1 MKCAERRAA
10 RRVTS
15 LLLSLLWSL
24 TLAGTLSAK
33 SETVKMTIAGG
44 DLARPVEVTES
55 WILAKVNIWVGPGN
69 TLNGVPDTRDGF
81 VMWSE
86 GAIAGPAKALPQ
98 YEVSIYGRSPEER
111 ILYVILFRY
120 DSAARQGYVYLPG
133 KGEKWYDV
141 NVRTITR
148 GVEGHW
154 FRASPDFDNV
164 FEHLIPKP

>member
-86 GAIAGPAKALPQ
+86 GSVKGGSQAAKIPRTPNCCKRAEKSPSRFSASLGAISGHALFSLGLMQLLAGQSAQ
-98 YEVSIYGRSPEER
+98 Y
-111 ILYVILFRY
+111 F
-120 DSAARQGYVYLPG
+120 
-133 KGEKWYDV
+133 
-141 NVRTITR
+141 
-148 GVEGHW
+148 
-154 FRASPDFDNV
+154 
-164 FEHLIPKP
+164 